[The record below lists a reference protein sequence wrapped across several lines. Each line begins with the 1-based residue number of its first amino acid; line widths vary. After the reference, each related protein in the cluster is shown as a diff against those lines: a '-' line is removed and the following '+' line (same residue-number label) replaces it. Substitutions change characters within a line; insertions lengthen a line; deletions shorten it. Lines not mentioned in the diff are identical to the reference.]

1 VNGKQRLVRYSTAV
15 GSLAFVGTAAGAV
28 QDIPEQIVE
37 GEPEGFAFEQIDLN
51 GDGVEN
57 YTVHISNSSYG
68 YSYLAIT
75 GQPTGNTDFPY
86 NQIARFYDGGTYL
99 AEQFDEGD
107 LIDGSLDFSSG
118 FTFIWNESFPLFED
132 FLEQRGFIGLRFDIP
147 GESPHFACVEIT
159 VDDVTGNN
167 ARDLH
172 ILGGVFE
179 DESDVPVECRGEA
192 PPTVEP
198 LAVPVN
204 GLVFWLTA
212 LLAGGVMLYTGRRR
226 RKQAA

>member
-1 VNGKQRLVRYSTAV
+1 MSSKQRLIRYSTAV
-15 GSLAFVGTAAGAV
+15 GSLAVVGTAAGAV
-28 QDIPEQIVE
+28 QDIPEQIIE
-37 GEPEGFAFEQIDLN
+37 GEPEGLASEQLDLN
-51 GDGVEN
+51 GDGIDN
-57 YTVHISNSSYG
+57 FTVHISNSSAG

-75 GQPTGNTDFPY
+75 GNPTSDPY
-86 NQIARFYDGGTYL
+86 LPDNAIARFYDGSSFL

-118 FTFIWNESFPLFED
+118 FTFIWNEFFPVYEEF
-132 FLEQRGFIGLRFDIP
+132 FEQRGYIGLRFDIP
-147 GESPHFACVEIT
+147 GESPHYACVEIT
-159 VDDVTGNN
+159 VDDVTGND

-179 DESDVPVECRGEA
+179 DESEVPVECRGEA

-226 RKQAA
+226 RKQES